1 MSIEQS
7 EGLKLCS
14 HWDEHGGSQLLTKIG
29 TSDNPLRIAVFFSG
43 SGTGM
48 NALLSHQGS
57 AQCLHKTVLCVTDK
71 KDAGGIQYAEQYNVP
86 VLVETLDTSLP
97 KEERRREHEQRIIKQ
112 LDGADIDLIVLS
124 GYMRLLS
131 PNFVEKYFPRIIN
144 IHPSLLPAFP
154 GKDAHTDV
162 LASGVRVSGCT
173 VHVVDAGMDTG
184 PILAQ
189 RRVPVFSTDT
199 RSQLAKRVQLEEH
212 RLYPEIIDSICSG
225 AQFDLRN

>member
-1 MSIEQS
+1 M
-7 EGLKLCS
+7 
-14 HWDEHGGSQLLTKIG
+14 LTKVG
-29 TSDNPLRIAVFFSG
+29 TLDNPLRIAVFFSG

-48 NALLSHQGS
+48 DALLRHQGN
-57 AQCLHKTVLCVTDK
+57 AQCIHKTVLCVTDK
-71 KDAGGIQYAEQYNVP
+71 KDAGGIHYAEQHNVP
-86 VLVETLDTSLP
+86 VLIETLDTSLP
-97 KEERRREHEQRIIKQ
+97 RDERRREHEQRITKQ
-112 LDGADIDLIVLS
+112 LDEADIDLIVLS

-131 PNFVEKYFPRIIN
+131 PDFVEKYFPRIIN

-189 RRVPVFSTDT
+189 RRVPVFPTDS
-199 RSQLAKRVQLEEH
+199 RSQLAKRVQVEEH
-212 RLYPEIIDSICSG
+212 RLYPEVIDSICSG
-225 AQFDLRN
+225 AQFDLGN

>member
-1 MSIEQS
+1 M
-7 EGLKLCS
+7 K
-14 HWDEHGGSQLLTKIG
+14 HGGSLLLTKVG
-29 TSDNPLRIAVFFSG
+29 TFDNPLRIAVFFSG

-48 NALLSHQGS
+48 NALLNHQNN
-57 AQCLHKTVLCVTDK
+57 AKCIHKTVLCVTDK
-71 KDAGGIQYAEQYNVP
+71 EDAGGIQYAERHDVP

-97 KEERRREHEQRIIKQ
+97 REERRREHEQRITKQ
-112 LDGADIDLIVLS
+112 LDEVDIDLIVLS

-131 PNFVEKYFPRIIN
+131 PDFVEKYFPKIIN

-162 LASGVRVSGCT
+162 LASGVLVSGCT

-199 RSQLAKRVQLEEH
+199 RSQLAKRIQVEEH
-212 RLYPEIIDSICSG
+212 RLYPEVIDSICAG
-225 AQFDLRN
+225 DQFDLGN

>member
-1 MSIEQS
+1 ME
-7 EGLKLCS
+7 
-14 HWDEHGGSQLLTKIG
+14 SQWRLLQK
-29 TSDNPLRIAVFFSG
+29 RF
-43 SGTGM
+43 
-48 NALLSHQGS
+48 
-57 AQCLHKTVLCVTDK
+57 
-71 KDAGGIQYAEQYNVP
+71 GIRTNR
-86 VLVETLDTSLP
+86 
-97 KEERRREHEQRIIKQ
+97 EERRREHEQRIAKD
-112 LDGADIDLIVLS
+112 LDKADIDLIVLS

-131 PNFVEKYFPRIIN
+131 PDFVEQYYPRIVN

-199 RSQLAKRVQLEEH
+199 RSHLARRVQVEEH
-212 RLYPEIIDSICSG
+212 RLYPKVIDSICSG
-225 AQFDLRN
+225 VQFDLGN

>member
-1 MSIEQS
+1 M
-7 EGLKLCS
+7 LAKV
-14 HWDEHGGSQLLTKIG
+14 G
-29 TSDNPLRIAVFFSG
+29 TLDNPLRIAIFFSG
-43 SGTGM
+43 YGTGM
-48 NALLSHQGS
+48 NALLNHQNN
-57 AQCLHKTVLCVTDK
+57 AQCIHKTVLCVTDK
-71 KDAGGIQYAEQYNVP
+71 EDAGGIQYAEQHGVP
-86 VLVETLDTSLP
+86 VLIETLDTSLP
-97 KEERRREHEQRIIKQ
+97 REERRHEHEQRITKQ
-112 LDGADIDLIVLS
+112 LSEADIDLIVLA

-131 PNFVEKYFPRIIN
+131 PDFVEQFYPRIVN

-199 RSQLAKRVQLEEH
+199 RSQLAKRVQVEEH
-212 RLYPEIIDSICSG
+212 RLYPEVIDSICSG
-225 AQFDLRN
+225 AQFDLEN

>member
-1 MSIEQS
+1 M
-7 EGLKLCS
+7 K
-14 HWDEHGGSQLLTKIG
+14 HGGSLLLTKVG
-29 TSDNPLRIAVFFSG
+29 TFDNPLRIAVFFSG

-48 NALLSHQGS
+48 NALLNHQNN
-57 AQCLHKTVLCVTDK
+57 AKCIHKTVICVTDK
-71 KDAGGIQYAEQYNVP
+71 EDAGGIQYAERHDVP

-97 KEERRREHEQRIIKQ
+97 REERRREHELRITKQ
-112 LDGADIDLIVLS
+112 LDEVDVDLIVLS

-131 PNFVEKYFPRIIN
+131 PDFVEKYFPKIIN

-162 LASGVRVSGCT
+162 LASGVLVSGCT

-199 RSQLAKRVQLEEH
+199 RSQLAKRIQVEEH
-212 RLYPEIIDSICSG
+212 RLYPEVIDSICAG
-225 AQFDLRN
+225 DQFDLGN

>member
-1 MSIEQS
+1 M
-7 EGLKLCS
+7 K
-14 HWDEHGGSQLLTKIG
+14 HGGSLLLTKIG
-29 TSDNPLRIAVFFSG
+29 TFDNPLRIAVFFSG

-48 NALLSHQGS
+48 NALLNHQNN
-57 AQCLHKTVLCVTDK
+57 AQCIHKTVLCVTDK
-71 KDAGGIQYAEQYNVP
+71 EDAGGIQYAERYDVP

-97 KEERRREHEQRIIKQ
+97 REERRQEHELRITKQ
-112 LDGADIDLIVLS
+112 LDEVDVDLIVLS

-131 PNFVEKYFPRIIN
+131 PDFVEKYFPKIIN

-199 RSQLAKRVQLEEH
+199 RSQLAKRIQVEEH
-212 RLYPEIIDSICSG
+212 RLYPEVIDSICAG
-225 AQFDLRN
+225 DQFDLGN

>member
-1 MSIEQS
+1 M
-7 EGLKLCS
+7 K
-14 HWDEHGGSQLLTKIG
+14 HGGSLLLTKVG
-29 TSDNPLRIAVFFSG
+29 TFDNPLRIAVFFSG

-48 NALLSHQGS
+48 NALLNHQNN
-57 AQCLHKTVLCVTDK
+57 AKCIHKTVLCVTDK
-71 KDAGGIQYAEQYNVP
+71 EDAGGIQYAERHDVP

-97 KEERRREHEQRIIKQ
+97 REERRREHEQRITKQ
-112 LDGADIDLIVLS
+112 LDEVDIDLIVLS

-131 PNFVEKYFPRIIN
+131 PDFVEKYFPKIIN

-162 LASGVRVSGCT
+162 LASGVLVSGCT

-189 RRVPVFSTDT
+189 RRVPVFPTDS
-199 RSQLAKRVQLEEH
+199 RSQLAKRVQVEEH
-212 RLYPEIIDSICSG
+212 RLYPEVIDSICSG
-225 AQFDLRN
+225 AQFDLGN

>member
-1 MSIEQS
+1 M
-7 EGLKLCS
+7 
-14 HWDEHGGSQLLTKIG
+14 GGQLLAKVG
-29 TSDNPLRIAVFFSG
+29 TIDNPLRIAVFFSG

-48 NALLSHQGS
+48 NALLSHQNN
-57 AQCLHKTVLCVTDK
+57 AQCIHKTVLCVTDK
-71 KDAGGIQYAEQYNVP
+71 GGAGGIQYAEQHDVP
-86 VLVETLDTSLP
+86 VLVETLDISLP
-97 KEERRREHEQRIIKQ
+97 SEERRREHEQRIAKQ
-112 LDGADIDLIVLS
+112 LDEADIDLIVLS

-131 PNFVEKYFPRIIN
+131 SDFVEKYFPRIIN

-189 RRVPVFSTDT
+189 RRVPVFSTDS
-199 RSQLAKRVQLEEH
+199 RSQLAKRVQVEEH
-212 RLYPEIIDSICSG
+212 RLYPEVIDLICSG
-225 AQFDLRN
+225 AQFDLGN

>member
-1 MSIEQS
+1 M
-7 EGLKLCS
+7 
-14 HWDEHGGSQLLTKIG
+14 GGRLLTKVG
-29 TSDNPLRIAVFFSG
+29 AHDNPIRIAVFFSG

-48 NALLSHQGS
+48 NALLNHQNNTR
-57 AQCLHKTVLCVTDK
+57 CIHNTVLCVTNK
-71 KDAGGIQYAEQYNVP
+71 EDAGGIQYAEQHGVP
-86 VLVETLDTSLP
+86 VVVETLDTTLP
-97 KEERRREHEQRIIKQ
+97 KEERRQEHEQRISRQ

-131 PNFVEKYFPRIIN
+131 PDFVEKYYPRVVN

-162 LASGVRVSGCT
+162 LASGILVSGCT

-189 RRVPVFSTDT
+189 RRVPVFPTDT
-199 RSQLAKRVQLEEH
+199 RTQLAKRVQVEEH
-212 RLYPEIIDSICSG
+212 RLYPEVIDSICSG
-225 AQFDLRN
+225 VQFDLAN

>member
-1 MSIEQS
+1 M
-7 EGLKLCS
+7 K
-14 HWDEHGGSQLLTKIG
+14 HGGSLLLTKVG

-48 NALLSHQGS
+48 NALLNHQNN
-57 AQCLHKTVLCVTDK
+57 AQCVHKTVLCVTDK
-71 KDAGGIQYAEQYNVP
+71 EDAGGIQYAERHDVP

-97 KEERRREHEQRIIKQ
+97 REERRREHELRITKQ
-112 LDGADIDLIVLS
+112 LDEVDVDLIVLS

-131 PNFVEKYFPRIIN
+131 PDFVEKYFPKIIN

-199 RSQLAKRVQLEEH
+199 RSQLAKRIQVEEH
-212 RLYPEIIDSICSG
+212 RLYPEVIDSICAG
-225 AQFDLRN
+225 DQFDLGN